1 MRNRL
6 LPFVL
11 LLALLAS
18 GFGCASMPKKAS
30 GPVFTPA
37 QAPSG
42 KAVVYFFRTDKF
54 MMSGNTIFMS
64 LPKAANNCFGMVT
77 AGYYP
82 FIADPGKLIVSSAAR
97 DGEKDFAIDL
107 KAGDERYVK
116 IDFNDDMIPKSFYQ
130 EIPAGPAK
138 EEISRYR
145 LIEKCKE

>member
-1 MRNRL
+1 MKHRS
-6 LPFVL
+6 FVYV
-11 LLALLAS
+11 LALAVLTM

-30 GPVFTPA
+30 GPVYTPA
-37 QAPSG
+37 QVPPG

-82 FIADPGKLIVSSAAR
+82 FIADPGKLTVSSAAR
-97 DGEKDFAIDL
+97 DGEKDFSIDL

-116 IDFNDDMIPKSFYQ
+116 IDFNDDMAPKSTYQ
-130 EIPAGPAK
+130 EIPAGQA
-138 EEISRYR
+138 
-145 LIEKCKE
+145 